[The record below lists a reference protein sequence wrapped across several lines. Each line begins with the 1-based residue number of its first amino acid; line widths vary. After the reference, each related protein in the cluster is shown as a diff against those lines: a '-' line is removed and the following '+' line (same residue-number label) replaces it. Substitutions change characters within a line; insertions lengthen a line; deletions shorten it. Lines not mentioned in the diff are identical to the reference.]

1 MGRWTVAE
9 WLAQAQEFSPLPGGE
24 DDVGYG
30 DGTWSR
36 RIDTLLE
43 EDEDDFEDDDDEG
56 DYEKPLPPSP
66 LQVPGMR
73 PAPPPKIY
81 IAGPPALSNAARPP
95 EEGRVHKLFG
105 AMRETKRTRGKRG
118 KGTETSGPSM
128 TEKPRRIAQGDRNGL
143 QVSVA
148 SPTAS
153 SPRSLSTHR
162 PREFLVRS
170 NTKRVTSKSK
180 SSKPASPRRTDGYT
194 YNGHALEILVSTQVT
209 ATPSAHDAGRP
220 RVFYPRS
227 SSLPGA
233 RNNAPP
239 PPVKNSM
246 PMPPVP
252 SKYPPQATQRSRALP
267 AVPSAPAT
275 NALTNSSI
283 HRSVSAT
290 GGASNA
296 TRQIRPLPVPT
307 RPPP

>member
-24 DDVGYG
+24 DGLGCG
-30 DGTWSR
+30 DETWSR

-43 EDEDDFEDDDDEG
+43 EDEDDFEDDEDNEG
-56 DYEKPLPPSP
+56 DHEKPLPPSP
-66 LQVPGMR
+66 LQVPGVR
-73 PAPPPKIY
+73 PAPLPKIY
-81 IAGPPALSNAARPP
+81 IAGPPVCSNATRSP
-95 EEGRVHKLFG
+95 EAGRVHKLFG
-105 AMRETKRTRGKRG
+105 AIRETKRTRGKRG
-118 KGTETSGPSM
+118 KGAETSGPSM
-128 TEKPRRIAQGDRNGL
+128 TEKPRRLAQGDRHEL
-143 QVSVA
+143 QVLVA
-148 SPTAS
+148 SSTGS
-153 SPRSLSTHR
+153 SPRSPGTHR

-170 NTKRVTSKSK
+170 NTKRATSNSKSF
-180 SSKPASPRRTDGYT
+180 KPASPRRADGYS

-233 RNNAPP
+233 RNNLPP
-239 PPVKNSM
+239 PPVKNVI
-246 PMPPVP
+246 PLPPVP

-267 AVPSAPAT
+267 AVPSAPAI
-275 NALTNSSI
+275 NALTNSSV

-290 GGASNA
+290 GSA